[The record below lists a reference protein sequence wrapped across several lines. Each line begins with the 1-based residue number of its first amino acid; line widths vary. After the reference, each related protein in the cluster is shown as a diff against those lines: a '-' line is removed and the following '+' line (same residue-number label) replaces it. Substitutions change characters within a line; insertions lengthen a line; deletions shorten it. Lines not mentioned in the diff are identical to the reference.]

1 MKVLQSLSTSIGTKI
16 LIALTGLALVGFL
29 IFHLAGNLLLFFGP
43 ASYNAHAHELISN
56 PLIIPAEIGL
66 VLIFLAHIY
75 KALTNFARN
84 RAARPVRY
92 QRKVWAHGASRKTV
106 GSTTMIVS
114 GLVTLVFVVI
124 HLDTFKYGPYYA
136 SDVAGERDLYRLVI
150 EVFQNPWYVGF
161 YAACM
166 IVIGFHLR
174 HGISSAFQSLGLIPS
189 SWTRVF
195 LTTGL
200 VLAVLIAGGFF
211 ILPLYVYFFR

>member
-1 MKVLQSLSTSIGTKI
+1 MKVLQSFSTSIGTKI

-43 ASYNAHAHELISN
+43 ASYNGHAHELISN
-56 PLIIPAEIGL
+56 PLIVPAEIGL

-75 KALTNFARN
+75 KALANFTRN
-84 RAARPVRY
+84 RSARPVHY
-92 QRKVWAHGASRKTV
+92 QRKVWAHGASRKSV

-114 GLVTLVFVVI
+114 GLVTLVFVII

-136 SDVAGERDLYRLVI
+136 SSVAGERDLYRLVI
-150 EVFQNPWYVGF
+150 EVFQSPWYVGF

-166 IVIGFHLR
+166 VIIGFHLR
-174 HGISSAFQSLGLIPS
+174 HGISSAFQSLGLMPS
-189 SWTRVF
+189 AWTRAF
-195 LTTGL
+195 LASGL